1 MRGPPSRLW
10 HPQGPDGSGTLTCGA
25 GGDRRTR
32 AAAWAG
38 GRYAFIEF
46 ETAAQAKQAVK
57 AGDGFRL
64 DKTHVFACNLFPEI
78 ERLTSLSEQFTPP
91 NPEPYQERVWGT
103 RTVRR
108 VCPARV
114 R

>member
-1 MRGPPSRLW
+1 MASTCRGAP
-10 HPQGPDGSGTLTCGA
+10 T
-25 GGDRRTR
+25 RRTPTARSR
-32 AAAWAG
+32 AGAWPPVAPLAG